1 MKSKLPL
8 NGCDYLLLGFDR
20 ELRRHGYA
28 GNSCQI
34 VLELAAPIAPGEL
47 QRRLAALVS
56 RYPIL
61 TAHPG
66 GWLLPHW
73 KPSRSG
79 VAAPIR
85 VHRDA
90 SGLRERLDN
99 EPLAANRGELIRFDL
114 IERADGRM
122 DVVFRWA
129 HMLMDANSAE
139 HFLAVVGRDE
149 VPRPSENP
157 APVPRP
163 QRSFGEQIKL
173 ARKSVAQLDQ
183 FCKAPPRTVGVRFP
197 AAPRLQRYRIEKFTA
212 EETARIRANG
222 AKLCGP
228 LGDAQFHAAV
238 AIMELHRLHQ
248 RVGCASPSYV
258 LPVPV
263 SLRAKG
269 SVEPL
274 FCNQVTMF
282 MMQFLPEQ
290 LATTAQAVAVLKSQ
304 MAQALREGLIE
315 SSVILCE
322 LSRYFPMALYL
333 PTIKHGLRGEIC
345 SLFLGDTAAVTPL
358 LTSFCGAEIQDFAH
372 VAAATPSPG
381 IGVIFYYFR
390 SLLRVTVFYLEPH
403 FAAAEAEEF
412 AGGLRARLLNP

>member
-1 MKSKLPL
+1 MKNELVL

-20 ELRRHGYA
+20 ELRRRGYA

-34 VLELAAPIAPGEL
+34 VLELGATIAPDEL
-47 QRRLAALVS
+47 QRRLAALVN

-61 TAHPG
+61 TARPA
-66 GWLLPHW
+66 GWLLPKW
-73 KPSRSG
+73 KPSRG
-79 VAAPIR
+79 AAAAPVR

-90 SGLRERLDN
+90 PGLRERLEN
-99 EPLAANRGELIRFDL
+99 EPLAVARGELFRFDL
-114 IERADGRM
+114 IDREVGRM

-139 HFLAVVGRDE
+139 HFLAVVGRED

-163 QRSFGEQIKL
+163 QRAFGERVKL

-197 AAPRLQRYRIEKFTA
+197 DAPRLQRYLVEKFTA

-222 AKLCGP
+222 ARLCGP

-238 AIMELHRLHQ
+238 AVMELHSLHQ
-248 RVGCASPSYV
+248 RVGRLSPSYV

-263 SLRAKG
+263 SLRPKG

-290 LATTAQAVAVLKSQ
+290 LTSTAAAVAVLKGQ
-304 MAQALREGLIE
+304 MAQALRDGLIE

-322 LSRYFPMALYL
+322 LSRYFPMVIYL

-390 SLLRVTVFYLEPH
+390 SLLRVTVFHLEQH
-403 FAAAEAEEF
+403 FSPAEAMAF
-412 AGGLRARLLNP
+412 AVGLRTRLLNP

>member
-1 MKSKLPL
+1 MKSNAPL
-8 NGCDYLLLGFDR
+8 NGCDYLLLSFDR

-34 VLELAAPIAPGEL
+34 VLELASAIAPGEL
-47 QRRLAALVS
+47 ERRLAALVS

-66 GWLLPHW
+66 GWLLPKW
-73 KPSRSG
+73 KPSRGG
-79 VAAPIR
+79 VAAPVR
-85 VHRDA
+85 VHRDQP
-90 SGLRERLDN
+90 GLRERLDN
-99 EPLAANRGELIRFDL
+99 EPLAVARGELLRFDL

-129 HMLMDANSAE
+129 HMLMDAISAE
-139 HFLAVVGRDE
+139 HFLAVVGRDD

-157 APVPRP
+157 SPVPRP
-163 QRSFGEQIKL
+163 QRSFGERVKL
-173 ARKSVAQLDQ
+173 ARKSVAQLDE

-197 AAPRLQRYRIEKFTA
+197 NAAALQHYRVEKFTA

-222 AKLCGP
+222 ARLCGP

-238 AIMELHRLHQ
+238 AIVELHRLHQ

-263 SLRAKG
+263 GLRPKG
-269 SVEPL
+269 TVEPL

-282 MMQFLPEQ
+282 MMQFLPAQ
-290 LATTAQAVAVLKSQ
+290 LDNTAAAVAVLKSQ
-304 MAQALREGLIE
+304 MAQALRDGLIE
-315 SSVILCE
+315 SSVLLCE
-322 LSRYFPMALYL
+322 LSRYLPMLVYL

-390 SLLRVTVFYLEPH
+390 SLLRVTVFHLEPH
-403 FAAAEAEEF
+403 FSAVEAAGF
-412 AGGLRARLLNP
+412 SAGVRARLLNP